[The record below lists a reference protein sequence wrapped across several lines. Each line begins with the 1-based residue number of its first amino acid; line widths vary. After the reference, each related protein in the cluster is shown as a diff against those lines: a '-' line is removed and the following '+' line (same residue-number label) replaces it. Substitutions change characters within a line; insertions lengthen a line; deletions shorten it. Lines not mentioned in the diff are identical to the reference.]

1 MQQLAAERKYDGVG
15 ELIRNFGNTV
25 AFMIDGE
32 HKVETG
38 SLVESLVV
46 APPHRVHGTAVFM
59 MAPGSSAPVA
69 LLHHL
74 KHNQVLHERV
84 VLLTLLTEEVPRIKN
99 SERLTV
105 TAMPIGFTKIVAH
118 YGYMESADV
127 PKLLEL
133 AELQTDYCLYDP
145 MSTSFYLGKESLSA
159 PFKGKVMMNLL
170 LQLFIWLHKNELDS
184 TTHFGIPPNR
194 VVELG
199 ARLDLVPR
207 SGHKI

>member
-1 MQQLAAERKYDGVG
+1 
-15 ELIRNFGNTV
+15 
-25 AFMIDGE
+25 
-32 HKVETG
+32 
-38 SLVESLVV
+38 
-46 APPHRVHGTAVFM
+46 
-59 MAPGSSAPVA
+59 
-69 LLHHL
+69 
-74 KHNQVLHERV
+74 
-84 VLLTLLTEEVPRIKN
+84 
-99 SERLTV
+99 
-105 TAMPIGFTKIVAH
+105 
-118 YGYMESADV
+118 
-127 PKLLEL
+127 
-133 AELQTDYCLYDP
+133 